1 MVHLDMTDLKGK
13 KVNQVT
19 MGNQEKRV
27 RLVFLDLL
35 EKMGNE
41 DLLAQ
46 VDRKAIKAQMVW
58 YKLNVTDF
66 ILTLRCMMHAL

>member
-46 VDRKAIKAQMVW
+46 VDRKAIKALMVW
-58 YKLNVTDF
+58 YKLNVTYF